1 MNTVTSDQWKW
12 YQFDLEEADGIA
24 DIIKD
29 YQYPRDEW
37 FCQQLQK
44 KNSNHIQV
52 DVIGESELIYGSL
65 IYHKKSF
72 DQRDYESFH
81 FYITEEF
88 IITAGIDLKILE
100 NTNHERMIERMK
112 QSANTAESFF
122 ILLGEIMK
130 KHLNGFDQF
139 ESHFREL
146 LWEVRHNN
154 NIDVLDDIHKARYD
168 LLIWTNLISSVRE
181 VTMGIEEA
189 FHKKINQTVEYQRMC
204 KKIEIGLTL
213 IEQYQKEFDA
223 LIKLE
228 EVVSTH
234 RGNEIMKALTLLTAI
249 STPLTAFGALWG
261 MNFKGM
267 PELDLKFGYIYA
279 LILIVL
285 STVAIYLYL
294 RMKGWTGDLLKGRK
308 KNSFFK

>member
-1 MNTVTSDQWKW
+1 M
-12 YQFDLEEADGIA
+12 
-24 DIIKD
+24 
-29 YQYPRDEW
+29 
-37 FCQQLQK
+37 
-44 KNSNHIQV
+44 
-52 DVIGESELIYGSL
+52 
-65 IYHKKSF
+65 
-72 DQRDYESFH
+72 
-81 FYITEEF
+81 
-88 IITAGIDLKILE
+88 
-100 NTNHERMIERMK
+100 
-112 QSANTAESFF
+112 
-122 ILLGEIMK
+122 
-130 KHLNGFDQF
+130 
-139 ESHFREL
+139 
-146 LWEVRHNN
+146 RHNN
-154 NIDVLDDIHKARYD
+154 NIDVLDEIHKARYD

-189 FHKKINQTVEYQRMC
+189 FHKKLTKRFNISECV
-204 KKIEIGLTL
+204 KIEIGLTL

-267 PELDLKFGYIYA
+267 PELDWKFGYIYA

-285 STVAIYLYL
+285 STIAIYLYL

-308 KNSFFK
+308 RTHF